1 MRKLLVVLAVI
12 LTAALTLVGITGH
25 SKAGVF
31 APGTPGPPAGYTS
44 TYAHNFTTQG
54 NAGWVIQP
62 GAGAHVSNSK
72 SFGLGIGMTSVNQWA
87 EAIGPAIG
95 PNSFV
100 KALVYIPAGTGKDG
114 LGRSYPTPATANWP
128 AWWTAGNPWP
138 ENGEIDALEGL
149 AGHSSF
155 HGFYGPSVAGK
166 ISTPNFNATP
176 NSIGTGWFT
185 LSFLRTGGQVTAWYG
200 THKVGTFKFPPTASE
215 TLRFQNQSYSTGTCS
230 SCFGPT
236 VLGAK
241 STAWLSRVQVWS
253 KPAPKP
259 VPTPTPTVTKTT
271 PPPTPTPTPTMTT
284 PAGFACVKQDNAS
297 RNDGDFATCPAPGL
311 SGGSNQSDVVT
322 QDIWNKTGAFS
333 RQDLSSNG
341 AGDWQ
346 VQANMASG
354 NTAVESYPDTQDT
367 VTLPTDKPAP
377 ISGYTSVKSTYST
390 TLPGSPGATDD
401 YEAAYDIWLSD
412 STVQAW
418 TNQKELMI
426 WTDTL
431 RQRPAGNDTGQTW
444 TDAST
449 GKVYEIWANSGT
461 ISLVAKSNAN
471 SGSVDLLALYKFL
484 EAHTFNGFS
493 MPANAGVD
501 QVGYGFEVCSTSG
514 QTETFA
520 VHGYTLNATGSG
532 V

>member
-1 MRKLLVVLAVI
+1 
-12 LTAALTLVGITGH
+12 VGIA
-25 SKAGVF
+25 SAVSAASSPVA
-31 APGTPGPPAGYTS
+31 AP
-44 TYAHNFTTQG
+44 
-54 NAGWVIQP
+54 
-62 GAGAHVSNSK
+62 SNLY
-72 SFGLGIGMTSVNQWA
+72 GCVV
-87 EAIGPAIG
+87 G
-95 PNSFV
+95 PNR
-100 KALVYIPAGTGKDG
+100 I
-114 LGRSYPTPATANWP
+114 
-128 AWWTAGNPWP
+128 
-138 ENGEIDALEGL
+138 LEGNYTVEQNFINN
-149 AGHSSF
+149 GGCTKVG
-155 HGFYGPSVAGK
+155 GFPV
-166 ISTPNFNATP
+166 
-176 NSIGTGWFT
+176 T
-185 LSFLRTGGQVTAWYG
+185 LGGQ
-200 THKVGTFKFPPTASE
+200 
-215 TLRFQNQSYSTGTCS
+215 
-230 SCFGPT
+230 T
-236 VLGAK
+236 V
-241 STAWLSRVQVWS
+241 
-253 KPAPKP
+253 
-259 VPTPTPTVTKTT
+259 
-271 PPPTPTPTPTMTT
+271 PTPTPTPTHTTPTPTPTPTQTTPTPTPTPTVTT
-284 PAGFACVKQDNAS
+284 PAGFACVKQDNAG

-311 SGGSNQSDVVT
+311 SGGSNQSAVVT

-346 VQANMASG
+346 VTANMASG

-426 WTDTL
+426 WTDTHG
-431 RQRPAGNDTGQTW
+431 QTPAGSDTGQSW

-461 ISLVAKSNAN
+461 ISLVAKSSAG

-484 EAHTFNGFS
+484 EAHTFNGFA

-501 QVGYGFEVCSTSG
+501 QVGYGFEICSTSG
-514 QTETFA
+514 QNETFA
-520 VHGYTLNATGSG
+520 VHGFTLNVTGSG